1 MARSSFTKKILA
13 AIREWLWQ
21 VLARPML
28 EHIDK
33 WTAYHAQVIE
43 RRLLTELDR
52 MERASISSDNALI
65 KEVRIQADRIAGKC
79 DVILGELRQHASIQE
94 IDAVSFAAEKMV
106 LDQDFW
112 KLANHNDR
120 ISKIEDWAKIYC
132 SKNNWAVPDPHK
144 LRYLVNAKLDQIKE
158 RKVGPTQ

>member
-1 MARSSFTKKILA
+1 MKQKILG
-13 AIREWLWQ
+13 AIREWIWR
-21 VLARPML
+21 VIAHPML
-28 EHIDK
+28 KSLEA
-33 WTAYHAQVIE
+33 TAAYHAQVTE
-43 RRLLTELDR
+43 RRLLTELGR
-52 MERASISSDNALI
+52 MEQERGVQGNILL
-65 KEVRIQADRIAGKC
+65 KEGHIQVDRLAGKC
-79 DVILGELRQHASIQE
+79 DAILAELRQHASIQE

-132 SKNNWAVPDPHK
+132 FKNNWAVPDPHK

>member
-1 MARSSFTKKILA
+1 MKQKILG
-13 AIREWLWQ
+13 AIREWIWR
-21 VLARPML
+21 VIAHPML
-28 EHIDK
+28 KSLEA
-33 WTAYHAQVIE
+33 TAAYHAQVTE

-52 MERASISSDNALI
+52 MGDVNYNANDRTL
-65 KEVRIQADRIAGKC
+65 KEVRIKGEALTARC
-79 DVILGELRQHASIQE
+79 DAILAELRQHASIQE

-120 ISKIEDWAKIYC
+120 ISKIEDWARIYC